1 MSVAPKVYKAAK
13 LFICRGKGQTRVGGG
28 HVIIPFIDFNKL
40 NNYSACIWI
49 NEMDMSYFHGE
60 AYFYYGTGG
69 EGELSIGHFAEAN
82 NINAKRNL
90 YFSKGM
96 EGVMVPFDYGD
107 INKFTHYCLTY
118 SKNTLYAYRNGEK
131 VGQIQAP
138 TKISTNPGYAA
149 IGRHWWSTYGSGT
162 STRFIGDI
170 DDFRI
175 YNRAL
180 SPEEIQ
186 QLYSGATQDTQPD
199 PFRFSDQTRL
209 NPNQTV
215 TSNAITVAGIDTP
228 AALSISNGAYAI
240 NGGSLTT
247 QPGTV
252 SAGDSVSIRLT
263 TARQYATETSATL
276 TIGGVSDTFSATT
289 RSLDVTPDAFQFQS
303 QDGATLQQVVV
314 SAPVAMTGLE
324 AAAPIRITNGD
335 YAINGGPFTNQAG
348 QVNNGDA
355 VQVRLTAARDYH
367 TPVTATLTVGDVQGS
382 FTVTTQ
388 TALPPDTV
396 PDVFTLDDRDGV
408 AVNSIVVSNP
418 VIISGIN
425 LPTPIGINGGFYAVN
440 GGGYTNQP
448 GTVQGGD
455 SVQVRVFAAAQKAT
469 PVTAQLDVGG
479 VSEAFIVTTEAP
491 VVAASD
497 TTPDPFKFSDQGG
510 LDAGVT
516 VTSNPVAITGINAA
530 TPVRISGG
538 WYAINGGTY
547 SSQPGTVKNG
557 DVVQV
562 QLKSGALGSTTT
574 ARLNVGGVEAA
585 FNVTTRSAS
594 VSPLPAVTG
603 SADWSK
609 GVNQT
614 ASLQPS
620 VSGGASYGRS
630 LVRVGDQVWIA
641 APQATSGGQKSRGI
655 VYRWQKQGDG
665 VYQETGVP
673 LSQGKA
679 GDLFGTQVLAAR
691 DQVLVSAPGYDRDAI
706 KNLGRVYVYDAT
718 TAQLQQTLE
727 MPELYPASQFGLSL
741 AVSGNWLAIGAPGV
755 AKNDGRVYLYAFE
768 NNQWTLKQTLKAVG
782 KAGYFGTGLAL
793 SDNWLMVGA
802 PKALRSGGINVR
814 SGLVYAYQRS
824 GTQWKPAAANALP
837 LPEEGQYRSGA
848 LGAALALRNE
858 TLAIAAPKVTL
869 RNDQGRSL
877 SDSGRVY
884 TWSLDGVTQTW
895 QIEAT
900 LEMDMPYL
908 VNTGGLFGST
918 LNLSD
923 DGRWLVIGAPGADQN
938 LVLDGDNQFDI
949 GRVFLYRV
957 GGLGWSQT
965 QMLKGEVRFLQ
976 LGRTVHLTPDELFIA
991 DGKGGVGVWR
1001 VE

>member
-1 MSVAPKVYKAAK
+1 
-13 LFICRGKGQTRVGGG
+13 
-28 HVIIPFIDFNKL
+28 
-40 NNYSACIWI
+40 
-49 NEMDMSYFHGE
+49 
-60 AYFYYGTGG
+60 
-69 EGELSIGHFAEAN
+69 
-82 NINAKRNL
+82 
-90 YFSKGM
+90 
-96 EGVMVPFDYGD
+96 
-107 INKFTHYCLTY
+107 
-118 SKNTLYAYRNGEK
+118 
-131 VGQIQAP
+131 
-138 TKISTNPGYAA
+138 
-149 IGRHWWSTYGSGT
+149 
-162 STRFIGDI
+162 
-170 DDFRI
+170 
-175 YNRAL
+175 
-180 SPEEIQ
+180 
-186 QLYSGATQDTQPD
+186 
-199 PFRFSDQTRL
+199 
-209 NPNQTV
+209 
-215 TSNAITVAGIDTP
+215 
-228 AALSISNGAYAI
+228 
-240 NGGSLTT
+240 
-247 QPGTV
+247 
-252 SAGDSVSIRLT
+252 
-263 TARQYATETSATL
+263 
-276 TIGGVSDTFSATT
+276 
-289 RSLDVTPDAFQFQS
+289 
-303 QDGATLQQVVV
+303 
-314 SAPVAMTGLE
+314 
-324 AAAPIRITNGD
+324 
-335 YAINGGPFTNQAG
+335 
-348 QVNNGDA
+348 
-355 VQVRLTAARDYH
+355 
-367 TPVTATLTVGDVQGS
+367 
-382 FTVTTQ
+382 
-388 TALPPDTV
+388 
-396 PDVFTLDDRDGV
+396 
-408 AVNSIVVSNP
+408 
-418 VIISGIN
+418 
-425 LPTPIGINGGFYAVN
+425 
-440 GGGYTNQP
+440 
-448 GTVQGGD
+448 
-455 SVQVRVFAAAQKAT
+455 
-469 PVTAQLDVGG
+469 
-479 VSEAFIVTTEAP
+479 
-491 VVAASD
+491 
-497 TTPDPFKFSDQGG
+497 
-510 LDAGVT
+510 
-516 VTSNPVAITGINAA
+516 
-530 TPVRISGG
+530 
-538 WYAINGGTY
+538 
-547 SSQPGTVKNG
+547 
-557 DVVQV
+557 
-562 QLKSGALGSTTT
+562 
-574 ARLNVGGVEAA
+574 LNVGGVEAA

-594 VSPLPAVTG
+594 VSPLPAVSG
-603 SADWSK
+603 SVDWSK

-641 APQATSGGQKSRGI
+641 APEATSGGQKSRGI

-691 DQVLVSAPGYDRDAI
+691 DQVLVSAPGYDRDAL
-706 KNLGRVYVYDAT
+706 KNLGRVYVYDAA

-768 NNQWTLKQTLKAVG
+768 NNQWTLKQTLKAVS

-900 LEMDMPYL
+900 LELDMPYL
-908 VNTGGLFGST
+908 INTGGLFGSS

-949 GRVFLYRV
+949 GRVFFYRV

-965 QMLKGEVRFLQ
+965 QMLKGEARFLQ